1 MRNMMLPVRNWSDFY
16 KISMRHQSFTRL
28 FFCTCLVMSILSSC
42 NYERDRESQL
52 LHELDECIESRSQY
66 HALREHRI
74 DSIKNKLRN
83 CITDS
88 AYFEECG
95 RLVEEYR
102 SYDLDSQLYYT
113 EERLRIASTPF
124 EKQVS
129 LLNYSEV
136 MMRSGMYHETI
147 LYMDSALFHP
157 LDPVLDPYYSHLRRT
172 LYGLMADFSISV
184 KEKQHYTEITQ
195 QNRLLMMSVHPE
207 GSFFHELVRADYL
220 RVAELYDSALHVMDS
235 YEAQHLITG
244 QDEEPIFAVTRA
256 LIYHRKG
263 DKQQEKHYLIISALA
278 DLRNSIREYV
288 ALRELAVLLYEE
300 GNIDRAYRYLQ
311 CAMEDALEA
320 SERVRSIEM
329 NTVFPVVEQAYLQQV
344 HRRQYWM
351 LIGIISSSILLIVL
365 IIYFL
370 YVIKKGKQLSALNK
384 RLEKSNEELKES
396 NRIKDAYVGRY
407 METASLLIDRF
418 DNWRKQLKSLAHKQ
432 QFKQLTDI
440 VDSQRYT
447 QEQLNAFYHDFDEAF
462 LNLFPD
468 FVDKVKELLLPEAE
482 FRIKQGEQLNTD
494 LRVLCCIRLGITDS
508 TQIASFLRY
517 SLSTI
522 YNSRTR
528 MRNLAKGNRDE
539 FEQKVTTL

>member
-1 MRNMMLPVRNWSDFY
+1 
-16 KISMRHQSFTRL
+16 
-28 FFCTCLVMSILSSC
+28 
-42 NYERDRESQL
+42 
-52 LHELDECIESRSQY
+52 
-66 HALREHRI
+66 
-74 DSIKNKLRN
+74 
-83 CITDS
+83 
-88 AYFEECG
+88 
-95 RLVEEYR
+95 
-102 SYDLDSQLYYT
+102 
-113 EERLRIASTPF
+113 
-124 EKQVS
+124 
-129 LLNYSEV
+129 
-136 MMRSGMYHETI
+136 
-147 LYMDSALFHP
+147 
-157 LDPVLDPYYSHLRRT
+157 
-172 LYGLMADFSISV
+172 
-184 KEKQHYTEITQ
+184 
-195 QNRLLMMSVHPE
+195 
-207 GSFFHELVRADYL
+207 
-220 RVAELYDSALHVMDS
+220 
-235 YEAQHLITG
+235 
-244 QDEEPIFAVTRA
+244 
-256 LIYHRKG
+256 
-263 DKQQEKHYLIISALA
+263 
-278 DLRNSIREYV
+278 
-288 ALRELAVLLYEE
+288 
-300 GNIDRAYRYLQ
+300 
-311 CAMEDALEA
+311 MEDALEA

-344 HRRQYWM
+344 QRRQYWM

-418 DNWRKQLKSLAHKQ
+418 DNYRKQLKSLAHKQ